1 MTSKTVLVTA
11 SITVAAVLHV
21 NQSPTLQDEL
31 PVSQLRE
38 DLAVLRSSLEE
49 GHGGFYQYSTKVQ
62 MDSVFDTA
70 ERQITAPLTEMEFYR
85 FLAPVVAS
93 INDGHTGISGS
104 PEFES
109 QLRRQQILL
118 PFKLAFVGETAYLH
132 RNYSDNT
139 DIEVGGE
146 LVSINGTPM
155 DGVVAAVFPTL
166 PSDGRVETSKYR
178 RLESTSRFGDVFS
191 RVFGITTRFDLTYRP
206 PGGGAVQSI
215 TVDGITAAELTR
227 RFEERYADIARAE
240 ENRPPVQLTY
250 RDGIPILTVRTF
262 GGRTISNAGIDYP
275 AFLQNSF
282 RDIAERQAEHLVIDV
297 RNNGGG
303 SDEYGKLLAA
313 YLIPEPFDYYR
324 FLEVNS
330 DSFAFLEHTGMSSS
344 DIPRDRLR
352 ANERGKF
359 DLLGHPNLGT
369 QQPLQPNF
377 AGDVYILINGAS
389 FSATG
394 EFTSVVHHHGRA
406 TFVGEECGA
415 GYYGNTSGMMVGVTL
430 PNSGI
435 SVRVPLVRYT
445 MAVSGYE
452 PTDRGL
458 IPEHHVEFTIE
469 DLLAGRDTVLE
480 YALGLI
486 GR

>member
-1 MTSKTVLVTA
+1 MTSKMVIVAA
-11 SITVAAVLHV
+11 SLTVAAVLHV
-21 NQSPTLQDEL
+21 QQSPVLQRQLSTD
-31 PVSQLRE
+31 QLRE
-38 DLAVLRSSLEE
+38 DFAILRSSLEE
-49 GHGGFYQYSTKVQ
+49 GHGGIYRYSTKSQ
-62 MDSVFDTA
+62 MDEVFETA
-70 ERQITAPLTEMEFYR
+70 ERAIDAPMTELEFYR
-85 FLAPVVAS
+85 LLAPVVAS
-93 INDGHTGISGS
+93 LNDGHTGLTGS
-104 PEFES
+104 HELERQFS
-109 QLRRQQILL
+109 QEPVIF
-118 PFKLAFVGETAYLH
+118 PFKIAYHAGEAFLH
-132 RNYSDNT
+132 RNYSDNA
-139 DIEVGGE
+139 DIEMGGKV
-146 LVSINGTPM
+146 LSINGRSMGDVLAAILPM
-155 DGVVAAVFPTL
+155 L
-166 PSDGRVETSKYR
+166 PSDGTVETSKYR
-178 RLESTSRFGDVFS
+178 RLERTNQFGDTYG
-191 RVFGITTRFDLTYRP
+191 RVFGITTHFDLTYRAP
-206 PGGGAVQSI
+206 QGGAVRSVA
-215 TVDGITAAELTR
+215 VDGITAAELNR
-227 RFEERYADIARAE
+227 RFESRYADISRAE
-240 ENRPPVQLTY
+240 QNRPPVQLTY
-250 RDGIPILTVRTF
+250 RNGVPILTVRTF

-275 AFLQNSF
+275 AFLQNAF
-282 RDIAERQAEHLVIDV
+282 RDLAERQVEHLIIDV

-330 DSFAFLEHTGMSSS
+330 DSFAFLEHTRMSNG
-344 DIPRDRLR
+344 DVPRDRLR

-377 AGDVYILINGAS
+377 SGEAYILINGAS

-452 PTDRGL
+452 PADRGL
-458 IPEHHVEFTIE
+458 IPEHHVEPTIE

-480 YALGLI
+480 YTLELI
-486 GR
+486 GG